1 MSPIK
6 KIILGLFVSSLIG
19 YLEWGNQRQFIAEIE
34 FNLLL
39 KITQT
44 VEAFIHPLV
53 LLPLLG
59 QSVLLI
65 SFLLPKPKIWLVIIA
80 STGIALLFLMLLLI
94 GLLNSN
100 LKITCCSLPFL
111 VFYGLLITRRK
122 SLNLGN

>member
-19 YLEWGNQRQFIAEIE
+19 YLEWGNKREFIAEIE

-100 LKITCCSLPFL
+100 LNITCCSLPFL
-111 VFYGLLITRRK
+111 VFYGLLISRRK